1 MSQSE
6 HNQKLRLSDQA
17 FGFLMLSPAALFV
30 LVVAVYP
37 VARILWLSFFTQN
50 LSTGLQPQFAGTLNY
65 VRLFKDGH
73 YWQTMTT
80 TTVFTFVAVGTELLL
95 GLGLALLLNESF
107 HGRSVAR
114 TAALIPWA
122 LPTAVLALAWA
133 WIFNDQFG
141 VFNDLLIRLGLLS
154 HPVAWLGSGPT
165 AMFAVIFADVWKT
178 TPFMMIILLS
188 GLQSIP
194 DDLYEAV
201 QIDGARV
208 WHSFRLITLPMLM
221 PSILLALVFRVIQS
235 FGIFDFI
242 YVMNGGGPGGAT
254 ETVAIYNYRAFL
266 RYLDFGYGAAMIVV
280 TFLITGAICL
290 LIYWPLSRTRGARAA

>member
-1 MSQSE
+1 MSRPE
-6 HNQKLRLSDQA
+6 HNQKLRLSDQT
-17 FGFLMLSPAALFV
+17 FGLLMLSPAAVFV

-37 VARILWLSFFTQN
+37 VVRILWLSFFTQN
-50 LSTGLQPQFAGTLNY
+50 LGTGLQPQFSGTLNY

-73 YWQTMTT
+73 YWQTMMT
-80 TTVFTFVAVGTELLL
+80 TTVFTFVAVGTELML
-95 GLGLALLLNESF
+95 GLGFALLLNEKF

-114 TAALIPWA
+114 TAVLIPWA

-133 WIFNDQFG
+133 WIFND
-141 VFNDLLIRLGLLS
+141 LLTRLGFLS
-154 HPVAWLGSGPT
+154 HPVAWLGSGTT

-178 TPFMMIILLS
+178 TPFMMIILLA
-188 GLQSIP
+188 GLQNIP

-201 QIDGARV
+201 QIDGARA

-221 PSILLALVFRVIQS
+221 PSILLALVFRIIQS
-235 FGIFDFI
+235 FGIFDLI
-242 YVMNGGGPGGAT
+242 YVMTGGGPGGAT

-290 LIYWPLSRTRGARAA
+290 LIYWPLSRTREARAA